1 MSRQNKAA
9 KNIFID
15 EKVKPGLALTSFRT
29 ILPCFQKVNLTCTRD
44 PIENQHLVSGK
55 TWARDMIP
63 WYWNMHT
70 SELSRECSSRLY
82 FLRQFKRSGVAPSEL
97 VLFYVTC
104 IRPVLE
110 YASPAFHRSLPNYI
124 SEDLERIQRRALKI
138 IYPDL
143 SYRVALWK
151 QLAYRNFMRGEK
163 GSSPKGRVVNTHW
176 DAKETSLFPNAKP
189 SVWKTVLFLA
199 MFAICR

>member
-1 MSRQNKAA
+1 MPSSRSPRPVVV
-9 KNIFID
+9 IFIFF
-15 EKVKPGLALTSFRT
+15 FRVLQT
-29 ILPCFQKVNLTCTRD
+29 NV
-44 PIENQHLVSGK
+44 V
-55 TWARDMIP
+55 
-63 WYWNMHT
+63 
-70 SELSRECSSRLY
+70 
-82 FLRQFKRSGVAPSEL
+82 VV

-163 GSSPKGRVVNTHW
+163 GSSPKGRVVNTH
-176 DAKETSLFPNAKP
+176 
-189 SVWKTVLFLA
+189 
-199 MFAICR
+199 